1 MSTLAEAYT
10 RALAA
15 RGFAPD
21 SAQVAAVQAM
31 DLLAA
36 EIHRRA
42 HRRTGWLDRLFS
54 SGPGQP
60 GGLYL
65 WGPVGTGKTFLMDL
79 LASELG
85 AAARRRHFHRF
96 MQEVHERLAGL
107 RHRPDPLAEV
117 AAALAAEAPVFCL
130 DELAVHD
137 IADAMLLAGLF
148 GGLLDRG
155 TALVVTSNLPPHR
168 LYEGGLQRQRF
179 MPAIELIER
188 RLRVIEVDGGTD
200 YRLRA
205 LEQAPLYFDCTDPAS
220 EQALEERFTAVAG
233 RVTEKLETL
242 RLQGRQVPVL
252 RAADGVAWFD
262 FQALCGGPRG
272 QADYTELSRTHHTVL
287 LSNVP
292 IMAASDDDA
301 ARRFIHLVDEFYDR
315 GVKLVLSAAA
325 PPESLY
331 RGERLAHDFLRTASR
346 LTEMRSHDYLARAHQ
361 P

>member
-1 MSTLAEAYT
+1 MD
-10 RALAA
+10 ALAT
-15 RGFAPD
+15 GM
-21 SAQVAAVQAM
+21 S
-31 DLLAA
+31 
-36 EIHRRA
+36 RRA
-42 HRRTGWLDRLFS
+42 RRRAGWLGSLFATD
-54 SGPGQP
+54 PDQP
-60 GGLYL
+60 GGVYL

-79 LASELG
+79 LASQLG
-85 AAARRRHFHRF
+85 ASARRRHFHRF

-117 AAALAAEAPVFCL
+117 AAAFAAEAPVFCL
-130 DELAVHD
+130 DELNVSD

-155 TALVVTSNLPPHR
+155 TALVITSNLPPHR

-179 MPAIELIER
+179 LPAIELIER
-188 RLRVIEVDGGTD
+188 RLVVIQVDGGTD

-205 LEQAPLYFDCTDPAS
+205 LEQAPLYFDATDPGS
-220 EQALEERFTAVAG
+220 EQALAERFAAVAG
-233 RVTEKLETL
+233 PGHRELGSL
-242 RLQGRQVPVL
+242 SLQGRQVPVRL
-252 RAADGVAWFD
+252 AAAGVAWFE

-287 LSNVP
+287 VSHVP
-292 IMAASDDDA
+292 ILTAADDDA

-315 GVKLVLSAAA
+315 GVKLVVSAAA

-346 LTEMRSHDYLARAHQ
+346 LTEMRSHAYLARAHQ

>member
-1 MSTLAEAYT
+1 
-10 RALAA
+10 
-15 RGFAPD
+15 
-21 SAQVAAVQAM
+21 M
-31 DLLAA
+31 DLLATG
-36 EIHRRA
+36 IRGRA
-42 HRRTGWLDRLFS
+42 HRRAGWLGRLFTADQ
-54 SGPGQP
+54 GQP

-79 LASELG
+79 LAEHLG
-85 AAARRRHFHRF
+85 PAARRRHFHRF

-117 AAALAAEAPVFCL
+117 SAALAAEAPVFCL

-179 MPAIELIER
+179 MPAIALIEQ
-188 RLRVIEVDGGTD
+188 RLRVIEVNGGTD

-205 LEQAPLYFDCTDPAS
+205 LEQAPLYFDCTEPGSD
-220 EQALEERFTAVAG
+220 QALEERFAAVAG
-233 RVTEKLETL
+233 RVAGNAAALC
-242 RLQGRQVPVL
+242 LQGRQVPVR

-262 FQALCGGPRG
+262 FQVLCGGPRG

-287 LSNVP
+287 ISNLPVLT
-292 IMAASDDDA
+292 ASDDDA

-346 LTEMRSHDYLARAHQ
+346 LTEMRSHEYLARAHQ

>member
-1 MSTLAEAYT
+1 
-10 RALAA
+10 
-15 RGFAPD
+15 
-21 SAQVAAVQAM
+21 M
-31 DLLAA
+31 DLLAT
-36 EIHRRA
+36 EIARRA
-42 HRRTGWLDRLFS
+42 RRRDGWLGRLFPAG
-54 SGPGQP
+54 SGEP

-79 LASELG
+79 LASQLG
-85 AAARRRHFHRF
+85 ASARRRHFHRF
-96 MQEVHERLAGL
+96 MQEVHDRLGTL
-107 RHRPDPLAEV
+107 RHRPDPLAGV
-117 AAALAAEAPVFCL
+117 SAALAAEAPVFCL

-155 TALVVTSNLPPHR
+155 TALVITSNLPPHR

-179 MPAIELIER
+179 LPAIELIER
-188 RLRVIEVDGGTD
+188 RLTVIEVDGGTD
-200 YRLRA
+200 YRLRT
-205 LEQAPLYFDCTDPAS
+205 LERAPLYFDCTDPAS
-220 EQALEERFTAVAG
+220 EQALAERFAAVAG
-233 RVTEKLETL
+233 YAVGCAQTL
-242 RLQGRQVPVL
+242 CLQGRQVPVR
-252 RAADGVAWFD
+252 RAAEGVAWFD

-287 LSNVP
+287 LSKVP
-292 IMAASDDDA
+292 VLSAAEDDA

-346 LTEMRSHDYLARAHQ
+346 LTEMRSHAYLARAHQ

>member
-1 MSTLAEAYT
+1 MDRLAN
-10 RALAA
+10 
-15 RGFAPD
+15 
-21 SAQVAAVQAM
+21 
-31 DLLAA
+31 
-36 EIHRRA
+36 EIARRA
-42 HRRTGWLDRLFS
+42 RRREGWLARLFATD
-54 SGPGQP
+54 PGQP

-79 LASELG
+79 LASQLG
-85 AAARRRHFHRF
+85 EAARRRHFHRF

-117 AAALAAEAPVFCL
+117 AASLAAEAPVFCL
-130 DELAVHD
+130 DELAIHD
-137 IADAMLLAGLF
+137 IADAMLLAGLL

-155 TALVVTSNLPPHR
+155 VALVITSNLPPDR

-179 MPAIELIER
+179 LPAIELIEQ
-188 RLRVIEVDGGTD
+188 RLTVIEVDGGTD
-200 YRLRA
+200 YRLRT
-205 LEQAPLYFDCTDPAS
+205 LEQAPLYFDSADPAS
-220 EQALEERFTAVAG
+220 EQALAERFTAIAG
-233 RVTEKLETL
+233 QVPGQVETL
-242 RLQGRQVPVL
+242 SLQGREVSVR
-252 RAADGVAWFD
+252 RAAAGVAWFD
-262 FQALCGGPRG
+262 FEALCGGPRG

-292 IMAASDDDA
+292 VLTTMQDDA

-331 RGERLAHDFLRTASR
+331 RGERLTHDFLRTSSR
-346 LTEMRSHDYLARAHQ
+346 LTEMRSHSYLARAHQ